1 MDQEP
6 EDTDEEVSIMEMSDQ
21 EYLKYYKTLV
31 LLKVINLR
39 GEI

>member
-6 EDTDEEVSIMEMSDQ
+6 EDTDEEVSIMEMRDQ
-21 EYLKYYKTLV
+21 EYLEYYKTLV

>member
-21 EYLKYYKTLV
+21 EYLEYYKTLV

>member
-21 EYLKYYKTLV
+21 EYLEYYKTLV
-31 LLKVINLR
+31 LFKVINLR